1 MTVGITLN
9 NDDYAVIIV
18 DSRVSSM
25 SRESDSIDKIAEF
38 NQENYHGVIFGSGRG
53 NLVLDLNRDLKNF
66 NEDSV
71 DSLVDKVYSEML
83 GKIDKKDKN
92 YLMNLSREYE
102 KINSS
107 LFLSDRKLIDKLKG
121 MRFIE
126 KSDKEKINYLTEK
139 MIVKYENINDEDLS
153 EIKSRYF
160 DRKRSSKTEF
170 LTVLYDK
177 DHEKIRKYHFNYINK
192 DEIFLNYDIIGSGK
206 DYAHS
211 YLLENLVGKKVDDF
225 KIEDFVLFGINSYS
239 KSTLNEGV
247 GGRPKIFVLD
257 KNTNKKLD
265 RDLSI
270 YLSNLSGIFLS
281 NTTKISELDLKENI
295 NKIIN
300 SNFNYNSFLKEYNL
314 EDSINKFHIPYS
326 SFLEGSSNKNYNSL

>member
-38 NQENYHGVIFGSGRG
+38 NQKNYHGVIFGSGRG

-71 DSLVDKVYSEML
+71 DKLVDKVYSEML
-83 GKIDKKDKN
+83 NKIDKKDKT
-92 YLMNLSREYE
+92 YLENLTREYG

-107 LFLSDRKLIDKLKG
+107 LFLSKRKLIDKLNG
-121 MRFIE
+121 MKFIE
-126 KSDKEKINYLTEK
+126 KTDKDKINYLTEK
-139 MIVKYENINDEDLS
+139 MIEKYESINDDDLS

-160 DRKRSSKTEF
+160 DRKRNSKTEF

-177 DHEKIRKYHFNYINK
+177 DYDKIRKYHFNYINK

-211 YLLENLVGKKVDDF
+211 YLLENLVGKEVDDF
-225 KIEDFVLFGINSYS
+225 KIEDFLLFGINSYS

-257 KNTNKKLD
+257 KNTNEKLN
-265 RDLSI
+265 RDQSI
-270 YLSNLSGIFLS
+270 YLSNLSGIYLS
-281 NTTKISELDLKENI
+281 NTTNLSENQLKENI
-295 NKIIN
+295 KNILN
-300 SNFNYNSFLKEYNL
+300 NDFNYSEFLKEYNL
-314 EDSINKFHIPYS
+314 EESINKFHIPYS
-326 SFLEGSSNKNYNSL
+326 SFLEGSSNKNYNSV